1 MNPSVKLT
9 EVLYNRK
16 ITVERDRQFLREF
29 QQAVLLDL
37 RERGVLTETQFRY
50 AAGQLQRS
58 DHVRR

>member
-16 ITVERDRQFLREF
+16 ITAERDRQFLREF
-29 QQAVLLDL
+29 QQAVLLEL

-50 AAGQLQRS
+50 AVAQLQRS